1 MDLTLSDEDVETL
14 RGLLQDY
21 LPELK
26 FEVARSDRHEIRHAL
41 VTRQTLCERLIDQL
55 GQSPTPVLT

>member
-1 MDLTLSDEDVETL
+1 VDVTLNDDEVQTL

-26 FEVARSDRHEIRHAL
+26 FEAARTHASELRHILYKRE
-41 VTRQTLCERLIDQL
+41 TLCERLVSELQDPSRQI
-55 GQSPTPVLT
+55 P